1 LQIELKGVFILV
13 TKNPRFPIEN
23 KLLAALPDED
33 YQRLLP
39 DLELVELPLRQ
50 ALYEP
55 EEPIKHVYFLNQGI
69 CSIVYIMED
78 GSTVEVG
85 IVGNEGM
92 VGIPVFLGG
101 DTTTTSAFMQVA
113 GTGMRVKAVRLKAEF
128 DLGGSL
134 QKSLLRYTQALLT
147 QITHAGVS
155 NRLNTVEERLAR
167 WLLTVADLTQSDEFR
182 LTQEFIAQMLGVR
195 RSGVTVAAGIL
206 SQAGMIRYS
215 RGKITILNR
224 EDLKATAGENYR
236 MIKTEFSRLLDT
248 ERA

>member
-1 LQIELKGVFILV
+1 
-13 TKNPRFPIEN
+13 
-23 KLLAALPDED
+23 LPDED
-33 YQRLLP
+33 YQRLVP
-39 DLELVELPLRQ
+39 DLEFVELPIKQ
-50 ALYEP
+50 VLYEP
-55 EEPIKHVYFLNQGI
+55 EEPIKHVYFVNQGI
-69 CSIVYIMED
+69 VSIVYTTED

-85 IVGNEGM
+85 MVGNEGM

-101 DTTTTSAFMQVA
+101 NMTTTSAFMQVP
-113 GTGMRVKAVRLKAEF
+113 GTAMRMKAVRIKAEF

-134 QKSLLRYTQALLT
+134 QKLLLRYTQALLT
-147 QITHAGVS
+147 QISHTAVC

-167 WLLTVADLTQSDEFR
+167 WLLMVADLTQSNEFP

-215 RGKITILNR
+215 RGRITILNR
-224 EDLKATAGENYR
+224 EDLEATSGESYR

-248 ERA
+248 EHK

>member
-1 LQIELKGVFILV
+1 M
-13 TKNPRFPIEN
+13 TKNPDFPIN

-33 YQRLLP
+33 YQRLVP
-39 DLELVELPLRQ
+39 DLEFVELPIKQ
-50 ALYEP
+50 VLYDP

-69 CSIVYIMED
+69 SSIVYTTEN

-85 IVGNEGM
+85 MVGNDGM

-101 DTTTTSAFMQVA
+101 NMTTTTAFMQVP
-113 GTGMRVKAVRLKAEF
+113 GTAMRMNAVRLKAEF

-134 QKSLLRYTQALLT
+134 QKSLLRYTQALFT
-147 QITHAGVS
+147 QISQTAVS

-167 WLLTVADLTQSDEFR
+167 WLLMAADLTQSDEFP
-182 LTQEFIAQMLGVR
+182 LTQEFIAEMLGVR

-215 RGKITILNR
+215 RGRITILNR
-224 EDLKATAGENYR
+224 EDLEATAGESYR
-236 MIKTEFSRLLDT
+236 VIKTEFSRLLDT

>member
-1 LQIELKGVFILV
+1 MLII
-13 TKNPRFPIEN
+13 KNPDFPIEN

-33 YQRLLP
+33 YQRLVP
-39 DLELVELPLRQ
+39 DLEFVELPIKQ
-50 ALYEP
+50 VLYEP
-55 EEPIKHVYFLNQGI
+55 EEPIKHVYFVNQGI
-69 CSIVYIMED
+69 VSIVYTTED

-85 IVGNEGM
+85 MVGNEGM

-101 DTTTTSAFMQVA
+101 NMTTTSAFMQVP
-113 GTGMRVKAVRLKAEF
+113 GTAMRMKAVRIKAEF

-134 QKSLLRYTQALLT
+134 QKLLLRYTQALLT
-147 QITHAGVS
+147 QISHTAVC

-167 WLLTVADLTQSDEFR
+167 WLLMVADLTQSNEFP

-215 RGKITILNR
+215 RGRITILNR
-224 EDLKATAGENYR
+224 EDLEATSGESYR

-248 ERA
+248 EHK

>member
-1 LQIELKGVFILV
+1 M
-13 TKNPRFPIEN
+13 TKNPDLPIN

-33 YQRLLP
+33 YRRLLP
-39 DLELVELPLRQ
+39 DLEFVEIPTKQ
-50 ALYEP
+50 VLYNP
-55 EEPIKHVYFLNQGI
+55 EEPIKHVYFINQGI
-69 CSIVYIMED
+69 ASIVYTTED

-101 DTTTTSAFMQVA
+101 DMTTTSAFMQVA
-113 GTGMRVKAVRLKAEF
+113 GTGMRMKAVRLKAEF

-134 QKSLLRYTQALLT
+134 QKLLLLYTQALLT
-147 QITHAGVS
+147 QITHTAVS

-167 WLLTVADLTQSDEFR
+167 WLLMVADLTQSKEFP

-215 RGKITILNR
+215 RGRITILNR
-224 EDLKATAGENYR
+224 EDLEATSGDNYR
-236 MIKTEFSRLLDT
+236 IIKAEFSRLLDT

>member
-1 LQIELKGVFILV
+1 M
-13 TKNPRFPIEN
+13 TKNPDLPRN

-33 YQRLLP
+33 YQRLVP
-39 DLELVELPLRQ
+39 DLEFVELPIKQ
-50 ALYEP
+50 VLYEP
-55 EEPIKHVYFLNQGI
+55 EEPIKHVYFVNQGI
-69 CSIVYIMED
+69 VSIVYTTED

-85 IVGNEGM
+85 MVGNEGM

-101 DTTTTSAFMQVA
+101 NMTTTTAFVQVPGNA
-113 GTGMRVKAVRLKAEF
+113 MRMNAVRLKAEF

-134 QKSLLRYTQALLT
+134 QKSLLLYTQALLT
-147 QITHAGVS
+147 QITHTAVS

-167 WLLTVADLTQSDEFR
+167 WLLMVADLTQSDEFP

-215 RGKITILNR
+215 RGRITILNR
-224 EDLKATAGENYR
+224 EGLEATSGESYR
-236 MIKTEFSRLLDT
+236 VIKREFSRLFDT

>member
-1 LQIELKGVFILV
+1 MILV
-13 TKNPRFPIEN
+13 TKNLDFPRN

-33 YQRLLP
+33 YQRLVP
-39 DLELVELPLRQ
+39 DLEFVEISINQ
-50 ALYEP
+50 VLYDP
-55 EEPIKHVYFLNQGI
+55 EEPIKDVYFLNQGI
-69 CSIVYIMED
+69 ASIVYITED

-85 IVGNEGM
+85 MVGNEGM

-101 DTTTTSAFMQVA
+101 YMTTTTAFVQVV
-113 GTGMRVKAVRLKAEF
+113 GTAMRMKAVRLKAEF

-134 QKSLLRYTQALLT
+134 QKLLLRYTQALLT
-147 QITHAGVS
+147 QISHTAVS

-167 WLLTVADLTQSDEFR
+167 WLLIVADLTQSDEFP

-215 RGKITILNR
+215 RGRITILNR
-224 EDLKATAGENYR
+224 EGLEATSGENYR

-248 ERA
+248 EPA

>member
-1 LQIELKGVFILV
+1 M
-13 TKNPRFPIEN
+13 TKKPDLPIN

-39 DLELVELPLRQ
+39 DLELVEIPIKQ
-50 ALYEP
+50 VLYEP
-55 EEPIKHVYFLNQGI
+55 EEPIKHVYFVNQGI
-69 CSIVYIMED
+69 ASIVYTTED

-85 IVGNEGM
+85 MVGNEGM

-101 DTTTTSAFMQVA
+101 DMTTTTAFMQVA
-113 GTGMRVKAVRLKAEF
+113 GTAMKMNAVRLKAEF

-134 QKSLLRYTQALLT
+134 QKLLLRYTQALLT
-147 QITHAGVS
+147 QITHGAVS

-167 WLLTVADLTQSDEFR
+167 WLLMVADLTQSNEFP

-215 RGKITILNR
+215 RGRITILNR
-224 EDLKATAGENYR
+224 EDLEATSGDSYR

-248 ERA
+248 ERGYNSN

>member
-1 LQIELKGVFILV
+1 MLV
-13 TKNPRFPIEN
+13 TKNPDLPRN

-33 YQRLLP
+33 YQRLVP
-39 DLELVELPLRQ
+39 DLEFVELPIKQ
-50 ALYEP
+50 VLYEP
-55 EEPIKHVYFLNQGI
+55 EEPIKHVYFVNQGI
-69 CSIVYIMED
+69 VSIVYTTED

-85 IVGNEGM
+85 MVGNEGM

-101 DTTTTSAFMQVA
+101 NMTTTTAFVQVPGNA
-113 GTGMRVKAVRLKAEF
+113 MRMNAVRLKAEF

-134 QKSLLRYTQALLT
+134 QKSLLLYTQALLT
-147 QITHAGVS
+147 QITHTAVS

-167 WLLTVADLTQSDEFR
+167 WLLMVADLTQSDEFP

-215 RGKITILNR
+215 RGRITILNR
-224 EDLKATAGENYR
+224 EGLEATSGESYR
-236 MIKTEFSRLLDT
+236 VIKREFSRLFDT

>member
-1 LQIELKGVFILV
+1 M
-13 TKNPRFPIEN
+13 
-23 KLLAALPDED
+23 PDED
-33 YQRLLP
+33 YQRLVP
-39 DLELVELPLRQ
+39 DLEFVELPIKQ
-50 ALYEP
+50 VLYEP
-55 EEPIKHVYFLNQGI
+55 EEPIKHVYFVNQGI
-69 CSIVYIMED
+69 VSIVYTTED

-85 IVGNEGM
+85 MVGNEGM

-101 DTTTTSAFMQVA
+101 NMTTTSAFMQVP
-113 GTGMRVKAVRLKAEF
+113 GTAMRMKAVRIKAEF

-134 QKSLLRYTQALLT
+134 QKLLLRYTQALLT
-147 QITHAGVS
+147 QISHTAVC

-167 WLLTVADLTQSDEFR
+167 WLLMVADLTQSNEFP

-215 RGKITILNR
+215 RGRITILNR
-224 EDLKATAGENYR
+224 EDLEATSGESYR

-248 ERA
+248 EHK